1 VGKAFFL
8 KRDRAAAGRRIVV
21 YVVAAL
27 ALAATLGVGPAAGA
41 NQAADLDQCANG
53 TLASPQSCPPGWQ
66 NGDLNGN
73 NSHYREGDSV
83 PFRAVL
89 TNLSLGSHT
98 LVIEYDTLA
107 SGKHAYDYL
116 TTYNRTVGSAD
127 PCAGVATCVPGASG
141 AIPVDPSIAFAN
153 PSSSQVPGA
162 ISIWNGSVTGVAYGG
177 ADPADKRSLTITFT
191 AAASTAVLAWGGH
204 VASQIDW
211 GSGNSAGSISGSP
224 YHNRILS
231 LDGAGGNQDRSMK
244 AAAILPTPAQFETQA
259 QSSSIKV
266 GQSVTDTALLSG
278 ANGPVS
284 GSVAF
289 FVCGPSLTTPDC
301 TSGGSPL
308 GSASVAN
315 GSATSAPFSPSSPG
329 RYCFRAEY
337 TPDVF
342 APYSPANHTN
352 TTVGG
357 QYGECFDVTQVTVSV
372 VTTIRDASENA
383 ITSAAI
389 GSVVHDTVVV
399 SGNVGTPTGNV
410 TFTLYSGVS
419 DCSGNG
425 STSAPVA
432 LVNGAA
438 ASGTTTVPPGGLSYR
453 AHYLG
458 DGTYNAADGDCEPL
472 QATKLTPS
480 AVTTIHDANHN
491 PVTTTS
497 VGASVHDSATVTGSQ
512 GVPTGT
518 VSFSWYASQDCTG
531 NATAAGTVQLDG
543 SGVAHPSST
552 VTVPPGGGSFQA
564 HYNGDATYNGAD
576 ATCEPLDAQKL
587 DTQVATTI
595 HDANES
601 AITSAPIGSIVHDS
615 ATVTSAG
622 GSIPTGS
629 LTFWW
634 NASQD
639 CTGPAYVVSVV
650 HLDAN
655 GVAHPSDNVVVP
667 AGGGGFVAHY
677 NGDAG
682 HKQADGPCEPLQA
695 TKLDAHAVTT
705 IHDSNH
711 GAVTS
716 APIGSVV
723 HDSATVSGAQGTP
736 TGSVD
741 FAWYASKDCTGAS
754 TAAGTVQLDAAG
766 VAHPSDTRTVPVG
779 GGSFKAHY
787 SGDSTYN
794 GADAACEP
802 LDATKLVPNAVTTI
816 HDAAHQAI
824 TSAPIGS
831 VVHDSATVSGT
842 QGVPTGSVSFSWY
855 ASKDCTGAST
865 AAGTV
870 QLNANAVAHPSDAR
884 TVPVGGG
891 SFKAHYSGN
900 ATYAAADAACEPLDA
915 SKLDA
920 RAVTTIHD
928 AAHNPVTSAPIGSVV
943 HDSATV
949 SGAQGTPSGSVDFRW
964 YTSKDCT
971 GASIAAGTVQLDAA
985 GIAHPSD
992 AQSVPVGGGSFKAH
1006 YNGDSTYNAADA
1018 DCEPLDASKLDAHAV
1033 TTIHDAAHA
1042 AVTSAPI
1049 GSVVHDSATV
1059 TGTQAGG
1066 IPTGTVEFS
1075 WYASKDCT
1083 GAASAAG
1090 TVQLDA
1096 GGIAH
1101 PSQAVT
1107 VPSGGG
1113 SFRAHYNGDSTY
1125 NSANADCE
1133 PLDASKLDAHAVTT
1147 IHDAGHAAVTSAPV
1161 GSVVHDSATVTGTQ
1175 VGGMPTGGVTF
1186 SWYTSKDCSGPAKA
1200 AGTVQLDAGGVA
1212 HPSDGETVPAGGA
1225 SFKAHYNGDATYKA
1239 VDADCE
1245 PLDSS
1250 KLDASAVT
1258 TIHSAAHAAVTS
1270 APIGSAVHD
1279 SAAVTGTQAGGTPTG
1294 SVDFKW
1300 YTSRDCTGA
1309 AKAAGSVQLDAKGV
1323 AHPSDAQTVPVG
1335 GGSFKAHYN
1344 GDATYNAAD
1353 ADCEPLAATKLT
1365 PSVVTTIHDA
1375 SENSIT
1381 SAAIGAV
1388 VHDSATVSGS
1398 QGTPTGTVSFTLYNG
1413 TGCSGTAKAAGSVQ
1427 LNGSGFGHPSDTA
1440 TVGAGGLSFRAHY
1453 SGDSV
1458 YTAGDGDC
1466 EPLEAKK
1473 LTPKV
1478 VTTIH
1483 DANHAAVTRV
1493 LVGST
1498 VHDSAT
1504 VTGTQAGGAPTGSV
1518 SFSWYTTTNCTGTA
1532 KSAGSAQVDANGV
1545 AHPSDNETVPAGG
1558 GSFKAHYNGDATY
1571 DAADADCEPLQ
1582 ARPLTTLEVVKNL
1595 LPSTDGGRFDLTIDG
1610 ATKAAGVGDG
1620 GTTGKVVVEPGTHT
1634 VGEVAAAGTDLGEYT
1649 ASVSCSAGG
1658 TQLAKADGS
1667 STSLDVPE
1675 GANAVCTITNT
1686 RKSINLW
1693 ITKVDTPD
1701 PATLGGSI
1709 TYTLV
1714 VHNDG
1719 PGTATGVKVSDPL
1732 PPELSFQSVSAT
1744 QGKCTGGVVIS
1755 CDLGTLAPGA
1765 SVTITVLA
1773 KTTRTGVVTNTA
1785 VVVGDQPESKTDD
1798 NQATATT
1805 LVQGPFTPPSTC
1817 ETVTVAPHLLKVG
1830 HPTKVNVR
1838 VRAAGK
1844 AVRGV
1849 KVRARGAGM
1858 NQLSRP
1864 TNFAGLVRMLL
1875 KPQRP
1880 GIVTFS
1886 VVGRKTCRQARVGVI
1901 GVVTPPVTG

>member
-162 ISIWNGSVTGVAYGG
+162 ISIWNGSVSGVAYGG

-211 GSGNSAGSISGSP
+211 GSGNSAGAISGSP

-231 LDGAGGNQDRSMK
+231 LDGVGGNQDRSMK

-301 TSGGSPL
+301 TAGGSPL

-315 GSATSAPFSPSSPG
+315 GSATSAAFSPSSPG

-432 LVNGAA
+432 LANGTA
-438 ASGTTTVPPGGLSYR
+438 ASGTITVPPGGLSYR

-491 PVTTTS
+491 PVTSTS

-531 NATAAGTVQLDG
+531 AATAAGTVQLDG
-543 SGVAHPSST
+543 SGVAHPSSAI
-552 VTVPPGGGSFQA
+552 TVPPGGGSFQA

-576 ATCEPLDAQKL
+576 AACEPLHAEQL
-587 DTQVATTI
+587 ATQTTTTI
-595 HDANES
+595 HDANHN
-601 AITSAPIGSIVHDS
+601 AI
-615 ATVTSAG
+615 
-622 GSIPTGS
+622 
-629 LTFWW
+629 
-634 NASQD
+634 
-639 CTGPAYVVSVV
+639 
-650 HLDAN
+650 
-655 GVAHPSDNVVVP
+655 
-667 AGGGGFVAHY
+667 
-677 NGDAG
+677 
-682 HKQADGPCEPLQA
+682 
-695 TKLDAHAVTT
+695 
-705 IHDSNH
+705 
-711 GAVTS
+711 TS

-723 HDSATVSGAQGTP
+723 HDLATVTGLQGGPTPRNGVTFWWHANKDCTGQTRLLGFVPLDANGVADPSPSVVVPPGGGSFEAHYNGDDVYKQSDGPCEPLDATKLDAQAVTTIHDSNHNAVTAAPIGSAVHDSATVTGTQAGGIP

-741 FAWYASKDCTGAS
+741 FVWYTSKDCTGAS
-754 TAAGTVQLDAAG
+754 TAAGTVQLDASG

-824 TSAPIGS
+824 TSAPIGA

-842 QGVPTGSVSFSWY
+842 QGVPSGSVSFSWY

-870 QLNANAVAHPSDAR
+870 QLNASGVAHPSDTR

-891 SFKAHYSGN
+891 SFKAHYNGD
-900 ATYAAADAACEPLDA
+900 ATYAVADAACEPLDA
-915 SKLDA
+915 SKVDA
-920 RAVTTIHD
+920 HAVTTIHD

-949 SGAQGTPSGSVDFRW
+949 SGAQGTPTGSVDFRW

-971 GASIAAGTVQLDAA
+971 GASIAAGTVQLDAG

-992 AQSVPVGGGSFKAH
+992 TQTVPVGGGSFKAH

-1066 IPTGTVEFS
+1066 TPTGS
-1075 WYASKDCT
+1075 
-1083 GAASAAG
+1083 
-1090 TVQLDA
+1090 
-1096 GGIAH
+1096 
-1101 PSQAVT
+1101 
-1107 VPSGGG
+1107 
-1113 SFRAHYNGDSTY
+1113 
-1125 NSANADCE
+1125 
-1133 PLDASKLDAHAVTT
+1133 
-1147 IHDAGHAAVTSAPV
+1147 
-1161 GSVVHDSATVTGTQ
+1161 
-1175 VGGMPTGGVTF
+1175 VTF

-1239 VDADCE
+1239 ADADCE

-1258 TIHSAAHAAVTS
+1258 TIHNAAHAAVTS
-1270 APIGSAVHD
+1270 APIGSVVHD

-1300 YTSRDCTGA
+1300 YASRDCTGT

-1353 ADCEPLAATKLT
+1353 ADCEPLTAAKLI
-1365 PSVVTTIHDA
+1365 PNVVTTIHDA
-1375 SENSIT
+1375 NENAVT
-1381 SAAIGAV
+1381 SAPIGAV
-1388 VHDSATVSGS
+1388 VHDSAMVSGS

-1453 SGDSV
+1453 SGDAS
-1458 YTAGDGDC
+1458 YQAADGDC

-1483 DANHAAVTRV
+1483 DASHNAVTRV

-1504 VTGTQAGGAPTGSV
+1504 VTGTQTGGAPTGSV
-1518 SFSWYTTTNCTGTA
+1518 NFSWYATTNCTGTA
-1532 KSAGSAQVDANGV
+1532 KSAGSAQIDANGV

-1571 DAADADCEPLQ
+1571 DSADADCEPLQ

-1595 LPSTDGGRFDLTIDG
+1595 LPSTDGGLFDLEIDG

-1620 GTTGKVVVEPGTHT
+1620 GTTGKVVVEPGSHT

-1686 RKSINLW
+1686 RKPINLW
-1693 ITKVDTPD
+1693 ITKADAPD

-1732 PPELSFQSVSAT
+1732 PPELSFQSVSST

-1785 VVVGDQPESKTDD
+1785 VVVGEQPESKTDD